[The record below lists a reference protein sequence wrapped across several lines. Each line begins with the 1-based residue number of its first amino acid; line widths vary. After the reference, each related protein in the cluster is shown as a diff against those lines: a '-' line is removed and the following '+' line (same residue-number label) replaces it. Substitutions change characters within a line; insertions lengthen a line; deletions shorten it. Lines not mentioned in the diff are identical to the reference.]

1 MTATPTTSLRPD
13 ALSGDRLILTA
24 NTQAL
29 LLSKAHGCMG
39 GAMVLDTHAEA
50 PFSVPHPT
58 LERYEAAGGL
68 LRALTAPIRL
78 AVIDLLADHAY
89 CVHELVDAIG
99 VSQPLVSQH
108 LRVLRG
114 AGLVRT
120 RRRGREIVYELT
132 DVHAAHIVRD
142 AVAHA
147 AER

>member
-1 MTATPTTSLRPD
+1 MPAD
-13 ALSGDRLILTA
+13 
-24 NTQAL
+24 
-29 LLSKAHGCMG
+29 AHG
-39 GAMVLDTHAEA
+39 DA
-50 PFSVPHPT
+50 PLSVPHPS
-58 LERYEAAGGL
+58 LERYDAAGGL

-99 VSQPLVSQH
+99 ASQPLVSQH

-120 RRRGREIVYELT
+120 RRRGREVVYELT

-147 AER
+147 SER

>member
-1 MTATPTTSLRPD
+1 MADDHHS
-13 ALSGDRLILTA
+13 
-24 NTQAL
+24 
-29 LLSKAHGCMG
+29 
-39 GAMVLDTHAEA
+39 EA
-50 PFSVPHPT
+50 PLSVPHLR
-58 LERYEAAGGL
+58 LEPYDAAGTL

-114 AGLVRT
+114 AGLVQT
-120 RRRGREIVYELT
+120 SRRGREVVYELT

-142 AVAHA
+142 AVLHA
-147 AER
+147 SERLR

>member
-1 MTATPTTSLRPD
+1 MAVD
-13 ALSGDRLILTA
+13 A
-24 NTQAL
+24 
-29 LLSKAHGCMG
+29 
-39 GAMVLDTHAEA
+39 HASA
-50 PFSVPHPT
+50 PLSVPYLN
-58 LERYEAAGGL
+58 LERYDAAGEL
-68 LRALTAPIRL
+68 LRALTAPVRL

-99 VSQPLVSQH
+99 ASQPLVSQH

-120 RRRGREIVYELT
+120 RRRGREVVYELT

-147 AER
+147 SER

>member
-1 MTATPTTSLRPD
+1 MTEGLHPD
-13 ALSGDRLILTA
+13 SELA
-24 NTQAL
+24 
-29 LLSKAHGCMG
+29 
-39 GAMVLDTHAEA
+39 
-50 PFSVPHPT
+50 VPQ
-58 LERYEAAGGL
+58 LNVAKYNAAGNL
-68 LRALTAPIRL
+68 LRALTAPVRL

-99 VSQPLVSQH
+99 APQPLVSQH

-120 RRRGREIVYELT
+120 SRRGREAVYELT

-147 AER
+147 SERRS

>member
-1 MTATPTTSLRPD
+1 MVDEPHQASELR
-13 ALSGDRLILTA
+13 
-24 NTQAL
+24 
-29 LLSKAHGCMG
+29 
-39 GAMVLDTHAEA
+39 
-50 PFSVPHPT
+50 VPHP
-58 LERYEAAGGL
+58 EVAEYEAAGAL

-99 VSQPLVSQH
+99 APQPLVSQH

-120 RRRGREIVYELT
+120 SRRGREVVYELT

-147 AER
+147 SERPR

>member
-1 MTATPTTSLRPD
+1 MEEELHA
-13 ALSGDRLILTA
+13 
-24 NTQAL
+24 
-29 LLSKAHGCMG
+29 
-39 GAMVLDTHAEA
+39 GAPL
-50 PFSVPHPT
+50 PVPHPE
-58 LERYEAAGGL
+58 LERYDAAGDL

-99 VSQPLVSQH
+99 APQPLVSQH

-120 RRRGREIVYELT
+120 SRRGREVVYELT

-147 AER
+147 SERSPMSADP

>member
-1 MTATPTTSLRPD
+1 MFRYRCLLKRY
-13 ALSGDRLILTA
+13 
-24 NTQAL
+24 QAA
-29 LLSKAHGCMG
+29 S
-39 GAMVLDTHAEA
+39 D
-50 PFSVPHPT
+50 
-58 LERYEAAGGL
+58 L

-78 AVIDLLADHAY
+78 AIIDLLADQAY

-114 AGLVRT
+114 ARLVRT
-120 RRRGREIVYELT
+120 RRRGREMVYELS

-147 AER
+147 SER

>member
-1 MTATPTTSLRPD
+1 MADDLHPESRLAVPQLSLGPYD
-13 ALSGDRLILTA
+13 
-24 NTQAL
+24 
-29 LLSKAHGCMG
+29 
-39 GAMVLDTHAEA
+39 
-50 PFSVPHPT
+50 
-58 LERYEAAGGL
+58 AAGAL
-68 LRALTAPIRL
+68 LRAFTAPIRL

-114 AGLVRT
+114 AGLVQT
-120 RRRGREIVYELT
+120 KRRGREMVYELT

-147 AER
+147 SERGR